1 MGIARCNISAFG
13 LGNLIRLKQP
23 SRGEVSMS
31 IESAAEAIRAKVGDN
46 SGLGATVKFD
56 CGSDGVVFVDGASSP
71 NSVTTENGD
80 ADCTISC
87 ELDTLQALIEGDL
100 DPTAAF
106 MQGKIKVSGDMG
118 VAMRLSSV
126 L

>member
-1 MGIARCNISAFG
+1 
-13 LGNLIRLKQP
+13 
-23 SRGEVSMS
+23 MS
-31 IESAAEAIRAKVGDN
+31 IEKTAEAIRKQVGDN

-56 CGSDGVVFVDGASSP
+56 CGDEGVVFVDGASNP
-71 NSVTTENGD
+71 NTVTTENSD

-87 ELDTLQALIEGDL
+87 DLDTLEALVGGEL
-100 DPTAAF
+100 DPTTAF
-106 MQGKIKVSGDMG
+106 MQGKIKVEGDMG

>member
-1 MGIARCNISAFG
+1 
-13 LGNLIRLKQP
+13 
-23 SRGEVSMS
+23 MS
-31 IESAAEAIRAKVGDN
+31 IEAAAEAIRAKVGDN

-56 CGSDGVVFVDGASSP
+56 CGSDGAVFVDGTSTP
-71 NSVTTENGD
+71 NTVTTENKE

-87 ELDTLQALIEGDL
+87 ELDTLNDLIAGDL

-106 MQGKIKVSGDMG
+106 MQGKIKVDGDMS
-118 VAMRLSSV
+118 VAMQLSSV

>member
-1 MGIARCNISAFG
+1 
-13 LGNLIRLKQP
+13 
-23 SRGEVSMS
+23 MS
-31 IESAAEAIRAKVGDN
+31 IETAAESIRKRVGDD

-56 CGSDGVVFVDGASSP
+56 CGEEGVVFVDGASTP
-71 NSVTTENGD
+71 NAVSTDNKD

-87 ELDTLQALIEGDL
+87 DLDTLQALIGGEL

-106 MQGKIKVSGDMG
+106 MQGKIKVDGDMG

>member
-1 MGIARCNISAFG
+1 
-13 LGNLIRLKQP
+13 
-23 SRGEVSMS
+23 MS
-31 IESAAEAIRAKVGDN
+31 IAAAAEAIRTRVGAN

-56 CGSDGVVFVDGASSP
+56 CGSDGVVFIDGASNP
-71 NSVTTENGD
+71 NSVSNDNSD
-80 ADCTISC
+80 ADCTVTC
-87 ELDTLQALIEGDL
+87 TLETLQSLIGGDL

-106 MQGKIKVSGDMG
+106 MQGKIKVAGDMG

>member
-1 MGIARCNISAFG
+1 MSLEAAF
-13 LGNLIRLKQP
+13 
-23 SRGEVSMS
+23 ES
-31 IESAAEAIRAKVGDN
+31 IKSKVEGG

-56 CGSDGVVFVDGASSP
+56 CGDDGAIFIDGESSP
-71 NSVTTENGD
+71 PSVSMDGGD

-87 ELDTLQALIEGDL
+87 DKETLESMIAGDL

-106 MQGKIKVSGDMG
+106 MQGKLKVEGDMG
-118 VAMRLSSV
+118 VAMKLSSV

>member
-1 MGIARCNISAFG
+1 
-13 LGNLIRLKQP
+13 
-23 SRGEVSMS
+23 MS
-31 IESAAEAIRAKVGDN
+31 IDQAAETIRARVGDN

-56 CGSDGVVFVDGASSP
+56 CGDAGVVFVDGASTP
-71 NSVTTENGD
+71 NTVSTENKD

-87 ELDTLQALIEGDL
+87 DLETLQALVGGDL

-106 MQGKIKVSGDMG
+106 MQGKIKVDGDMG

>member
-1 MGIARCNISAFG
+1 
-13 LGNLIRLKQP
+13 
-23 SRGEVSMS
+23 MS
-31 IESAAEAIRAKVGDN
+31 IETAAESIRKKVGDN

-56 CGSDGVVFVDGASSP
+56 CGEDGVVYVDGASSP
-71 NSVTTENGD
+71 NSVSTKNSD

-87 ELDTLQALIEGDL
+87 DLDTLQALIGGDL

-106 MQGKIKVSGDMG
+106 MQGKIKVDGDMG

>member
-1 MGIARCNISAFG
+1 
-13 LGNLIRLKQP
+13 
-23 SRGEVSMS
+23 MS
-31 IESAAEAIRAKVGDN
+31 IESATDSIRSKVGDN

-56 CGSDGVVFVDGASSP
+56 MGDEGAIFVDGMSSP
-71 NSVTTENGD
+71 NSVTNDNKD
-80 ADCTISC
+80 ADCTVSC
-87 ELDTLQALIEGDL
+87 SLETMEALIAGDL

-106 MQGKIKVSGDMG
+106 MQGKIKVAGDMG

>member
-1 MGIARCNISAFG
+1 
-13 LGNLIRLKQP
+13 
-23 SRGEVSMS
+23 MS
-31 IESAAEAIRAKVGDN
+31 IGKTAEAIRKQVGDN

-56 CGSDGVVFVDGASSP
+56 CGDEGVVFVDGASSP
-71 NSVTTENGD
+71 NTVTTENRD

-87 ELDTLQALIEGDL
+87 DLETLEALVGGEL
-100 DPTAAF
+100 DPTSAF
-106 MQGKIKVSGDMG
+106 MQGKIKVEGDMG

>member
-1 MGIARCNISAFG
+1 MSLETATES
-13 LGNLIRLKQP
+13 IR
-23 SRGEVSMS
+23 S
-31 IESAAEAIRAKVGDN
+31 KVGDN

-56 CGSDGVVFVDGASSP
+56 MGDEGQIFVDGASAP
-71 NSVTTENGD
+71 NAVSNEDKD
-80 ADCTISC
+80 ADCTVSC
-87 ELDTLQALIEGDL
+87 SLDTMESLIAGDL

-106 MQGKIKVSGDMG
+106 MQGKIKVAGDMG

>member
-1 MGIARCNISAFG
+1 
-13 LGNLIRLKQP
+13 
-23 SRGEVSMS
+23 MS
-31 IESAAEAIRAKVGDN
+31 IDQAAEAIRARVGDN

-56 CGSDGVVFVDGASSP
+56 CGDAGVVFVDGASTP
-71 NSVTTENGD
+71 NTVSTENKD

-87 ELDTLQALIEGDL
+87 DLETLQALVGGDL

-106 MQGKIKVSGDMG
+106 MQGKIKVDGDMG

>member
-1 MGIARCNISAFG
+1 
-13 LGNLIRLKQP
+13 
-23 SRGEVSMS
+23 MS
-31 IESAAEAIRAKVGDN
+31 IDGAAEAIRAKVGEN

-56 CGSDGVVFVDGASSP
+56 CGEEGVVLVDGASSP
-71 NSVTTENGD
+71 NTVTTEDGE

-87 ELDTLQALIEGDL
+87 ELETLQALIDGEL

-106 MQGKIKVSGDMG
+106 MQGKIKVSGDMN
-118 VAMRLSSV
+118 VAMKLSSV

>member
-1 MGIARCNISAFG
+1 
-13 LGNLIRLKQP
+13 
-23 SRGEVSMS
+23 MS
-31 IESAAEAIRAKVGDN
+31 IEETAETIRKRVGDN

-56 CGSDGVVFVDGASSP
+56 CGADGVVVVDGASSP
-71 NSVTTENGD
+71 NTVSTENKD

-87 ELDTLQALIEGDL
+87 DLETLQSLVSGDL

-106 MQGKIKVSGDMG
+106 MQGKIKVDGDMG

>member
-1 MGIARCNISAFG
+1 MSLSSAT
-13 LGNLIRLKQP
+13 
-23 SRGEVSMS
+23 
-31 IESAAEAIRAKVGDN
+31 EAIRKQVGTN

-56 CGSDGVVFVDGASSP
+56 LGSDGALFIDGASSP
-71 NSVTTENGD
+71 NSVSNDNKD
-80 ADCTISC
+80 ADCTVSC
-87 ELDTLQALIEGDL
+87 SLATLEALVAGDL

-106 MQGKIKVSGDMG
+106 MQGKIKIAGDMS

>member
-1 MGIARCNISAFG
+1 MESYP
-13 LGNLIRLKQP
+13 GNP
-23 SRGEVSMS
+23 TMS
-31 IESAAEAIRAKVGDN
+31 IEKAAEAIRAKMGEN

-56 CGSDGVVFVDGASSP
+56 CGDAGAVIVDGASSP
-71 NSVTTENGD
+71 NTVTVGNGD

-87 ELDTLQALIEGDL
+87 ELDTLLDLIGGDL